1 MLIHFSCLL
10 IIAYSYL
17 ILLTR
22 QHRDKSL
29 YGLSRKGAVV
39 GHVKDIRYFG
49 GIEWKEALGV
59 CLQCARICRPQVG
72 GEEDFPVP
80 GKGFGR
86 YVYVNPERTVSVGD
100 DIPDME
106 VSVQTGVR
114 FGRFVYESQ
123 GASFEFFWDKIL
135 FPVEADEHLL
145 VRAKS
150 GSVGPL
156 GV

>member
-1 MLIHFSCLL
+1 
-10 IIAYSYL
+10 
-17 ILLTR
+17 
-22 QHRDKSL
+22 
-29 YGLSRKGAVV
+29 V
-39 GHVKDIRYFG
+39 RYCPQNAQVPFG
-49 GIEWKEALGV
+49 KTVTKLAH
-59 CLQCARICRPQVG
+59 
-72 GEEDFPVP
+72 
-80 GKGFGR
+80 
-86 YVYVNPERTVSVGD
+86 VNPERTVSVGD

-135 FPVEADEHLL
+135 FLVEADEHLL